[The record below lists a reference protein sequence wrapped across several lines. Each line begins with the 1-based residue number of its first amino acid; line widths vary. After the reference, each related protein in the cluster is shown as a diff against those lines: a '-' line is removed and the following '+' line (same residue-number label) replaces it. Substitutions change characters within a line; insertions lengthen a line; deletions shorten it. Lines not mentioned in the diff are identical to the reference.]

1 LQLVPQKIG
10 PPKCPDLLH
19 VLFAEDAHTL
29 VDLGLSVNMQ
39 HERFAAH
46 ADHPCNGGR
55 VTEEK
60 V

>member
-1 LQLVPQKIG
+1 
-10 PPKCPDLLH
+10 

-55 VTEEK
+55 ITQRQATWVH
-60 V
+60 VLGRVVHHDHDA